1 MLSLKINEH
10 ITLESPSNEE
20 SETTRRD
27 ISETTFFRSDFQ
39 MQNSKK
45 DRELHRKNTLSKH
58 AIHQIALQNDQAIL
72 HWLVKE
78 TNSGVSYKEVHDGE
92 VSKSESNHLHSSTSG
107 GGMG

>member
-1 MLSLKINEH
+1 
-10 ITLESPSNEE
+10 
-20 SETTRRD
+20 
-27 ISETTFFRSDFQ
+27 

-78 TNSGVSYKEVHDGE
+78 TNSGVSYKEVHNE
-92 VSKSESNHLHSSTSG
+92 ELSTEQEWK
-107 GGMG
+107 